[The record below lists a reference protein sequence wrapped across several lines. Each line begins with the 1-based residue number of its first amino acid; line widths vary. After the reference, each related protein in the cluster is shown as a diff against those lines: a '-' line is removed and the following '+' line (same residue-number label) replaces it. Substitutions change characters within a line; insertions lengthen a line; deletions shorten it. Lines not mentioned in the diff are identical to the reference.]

1 MAICNPTGSLSVTI
15 REEIGLPNGNMEQS
29 INTEVITDVN
39 QIMKRTDTIAP
50 VFSGSGIEILR
61 FVDSEEQQTAGSFV
75 RDTVKY
81 MRFTNLCK
89 KGNFVSL
96 YLIQDSPEAQ
106 NPNTGNVGSGDESLF
121 RLDAG
126 KSMVFSNAQFQGT
139 DYYDYVVEGYV
150 DIQYF
155 SSFAS
160 LSSIKAKADKT
171 DVQIEYFVASS

>member
-1 MAICNPTGSLSVTI
+1 MGKCVTSGSLKVLIQESI
-15 REEIGLPNGNMEQS
+15 RLPNKNEEVCIS
-29 INTEVITDVN
+29 EVIIPDVN
-39 QIMKRTDTIAP
+39 QIMRRTDTISTT
-50 VFSGSGIEILR
+50 FSGSGVEILR

-81 MRFTNLCK
+81 MRFTNLCPHHY
-89 KGNFVSL
+89 VSL
-96 YLIQDSPEAQ
+96 YLIQDSPDAQ
-106 NPNTGNVGSGDESLF
+106 SPNTGNVGSGDETLF
-121 RLDAG
+121 KLDAG

-160 LSSIKAKADKT
+160 LTSIKAKADKA
-171 DVQIEYFVASS
+171 DVQIEYFIASS

>member
-15 REEIGLPNGNMEQS
+15 KEEIRLPNGNMEQS
-29 INTEVITDVN
+29 INTKVIKDVN
-39 QIMKRTDTIAP
+39 QIMKRTDTISTT
-50 VFSGSGIEILR
+50 FSGSGIEILR

-81 MRFTNLCK
+81 MIFTNLCPHHY
-89 KGNFVSL
+89 VSL
-96 YLIQDSPEAQ
+96 YLIQDSPDAQ
-106 NPNTGNVGSGDESLF
+106 SPNTGDVGSGDETLF
-121 RLDAG
+121 KLDAG

-160 LSSIKAKADKT
+160 LTSIKAKADKA
-171 DVQIEYFVASS
+171 DVQIEYFIASS

>member
-15 REEIGLPNGNMEQS
+15 REEIRLPNGNMEQS
-29 INTEVITDVN
+29 VNTEVIKDVN
-39 QIMKRTDTIAP
+39 QIMKRTDTIAST
-50 VFSGSGIEILR
+50 FSGSGIEILR

-89 KGNFVSL
+89 TNFVSL
-96 YLIQDSPEAQ
+96 YLIQDSPNAQ
-106 NPNTGNVGSGDESLF
+106 NPNNSDVGSGDESLF
-121 RLDAG
+121 KLDAG

-160 LSSIKAKADKT
+160 LSSIKAKADT
-171 DVQIEYFVASS
+171 ANVQIEYFVASS